1 MPRPSFRDR
10 KAAGQLLAAR
20 LVAMKLDAPA
30 VFALPRGGVPVA
42 GPIAAALHA
51 PLDLLLVR
59 KLGVP
64 FHPEIAAASVVDG
77 ERPDV
82 VFNESVMKAA
92 RLTPADVEAM
102 AQRELPEIE
111 RRRALYLPGRAPV
124 AAAGKTAI
132 LVDDG
137 IATGASMRAAIAAV
151 RRRNPRSIIVAAPVA
166 SPDTIEDLRA
176 FADDVIVLTS
186 PPWFQSVGTF
196 YLDFHQLTDA
206 EVIRMLATREDAA
219 PAT

>member
-1 MPRPSFRDR
+1 
-10 KAAGQLLAAR
+10 
-20 LVAMKLDAPA
+20 
-30 VFALPRGGVPVA
+30 
-42 GPIAAALHA
+42 
-51 PLDLLLVR
+51 
-59 KLGVP
+59 
-64 FHPEIAAASVVDG
+64 
-77 ERPDV
+77 

-219 PAT
+219 PAA